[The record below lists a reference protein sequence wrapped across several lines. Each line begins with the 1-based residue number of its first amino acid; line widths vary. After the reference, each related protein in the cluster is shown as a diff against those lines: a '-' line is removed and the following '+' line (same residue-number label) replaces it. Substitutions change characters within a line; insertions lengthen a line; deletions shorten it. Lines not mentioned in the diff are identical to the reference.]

1 MLFFKNIY
9 NYLNDRFNIVITFD
23 GEIRVYWF
31 FVVLAFLLAS
41 IKTQKPKK
49 YQKVSVIIPA
59 YNEEETVAKV
69 VGVVKKV
76 SVVDEIIVVND
87 GSSDNTEV
95 EATKAGAIVI
105 NHETNKGKGQALY
118 TGYQQA
124 ECDIIAFIDAD
135 IYNLTSKKVEAM
147 IRPILEGKTDIT
159 KTKFSRASGRVT
171 ELTAKPLLNFFF
183 PEISFEQPL
192 SGQFAAKKEV
202 LKRINFES
210 DYGVDVG
217 IVIDADVLGI
227 SIMEVDIGA
236 IEHDMSPLSD
246 LNIMANEV
254 VRTIIGRA
262 NKYGRVTMIDDI
274 GYYIRMSIVG
284 LSLII
289 LGLFTLFFV
298 KFVPLVV
305 GVIITIIG
313 VILAIYYIIKVIV
326 KSINMFRKTPRGN
339 LLKSFI
345 KIHFPMII
353 SIIVLLLMISTF
365 IGAAHFEHGV
375 LSIEPNSR
383 NLIIYAD
390 NSPRDNTISVRGPY
404 TIDTAIENESDQ
416 VRMPSEA
423 MMTLGVKVNDTI
435 TIDEVEY
442 LINETR
448 PGESDTFRLPI
459 QAQTFLD
466 VDPGDVIQNSRLKEI
481 FESTVITHGF
491 EADNTTIKEKFSIT
505 SRDKNASVYEVII
518 DNSSAFSSSGIFKN
532 NSTYYIMSNGELI
545 TSFNYKGGL
554 NETFTHNGHTVEIL
568 FNDTNSTSIKVFA
581 RENQGNFLDFNFK

>member
-1 MLFFKNIY
+1 M
-9 NYLNDRFNIVITFD
+9 
-23 GEIRVYWF
+23 YWF
-31 FVVLAFLLAS
+31 FVILAFLLAS

-69 VGVVKKV
+69 VEVVKNV

-87 GSSDNTEV
+87 GSSDNTEA
-95 EATKAGAIVI
+95 EAIKAGAIVI

-118 TGYQQA
+118 TGYQQS

-135 IYNLTSKKVEAM
+135 IYNLTSSKVEAM

-298 KFVPLVV
+298 KFVPLAV
-305 GVIITIIG
+305 GVIISIIG
-313 VILAIYYIIKVIV
+313 VIISIYYIIKVIV
-326 KSINMFRKTPRGN
+326 KSVDMFRKTPRGN
-339 LLKSFI
+339 LLRSFI

-390 NSPRDNTISVRGPY
+390 DSPRDNTISVRGPY
-404 TIDTAIENESDQ
+404 TVDTAIENESYQ
-416 VRMPSEA
+416 IRMPSEA

-435 TIDEVEY
+435 GIDDEEY

-448 PGESDTFRLPI
+448 PGEQDILRLPI
-459 QAQTFLD
+459 QAKKFLD
-466 VDPGDVIQNSRLKEI
+466 VDTGDVIQNSRLKDI
-481 FESTVITHGF
+481 FEGSLITHNS
-491 EADNTTIKEKFSIT
+491 DVNNTTITEKYVIT
-505 SRDKNASVYEVII
+505 SRDKNASVYEVFI
-518 DNSSAFSSSGIFKN
+518 DNNSAFSSSGIFKD
-532 NSTYYIMSNGELI
+532 NSTYSIMADGEYI
-545 TSFNYKGGL
+545 TSFNYADGL
-554 NETFTHNGHTVEIL
+554 NKTFRHDGHKIEIL
-568 FNDTNSTSIKVFA
+568 FRDTNSTSIKVFT
-581 RENQGNFLDFNFK
+581 RENQDTFLDFDFY

>member
-1 MLFFKNIY
+1 M
-9 NYLNDRFNIVITFD
+9 
-23 GEIRVYWF
+23 YWF
-31 FVVLAFLLAS
+31 FVILAFLLAG

-59 YNEEETVAKV
+59 YNEEDTVAKV
-69 VGVVKKV
+69 VEVVKNV
-76 SVVDEIIVVND
+76 SFVDEIIVVND
-87 GSSDNTEV
+87 GSSDNTEA
-95 EATKAGAIVI
+95 EATKAGARVI
-105 NHETNKGKGQALY
+105 THEVNKGKGEALN
-118 TGYQQA
+118 TGYREA

-135 IYNLTSKKVEAM
+135 IYNLTSAKVEAM
-147 IRPILEGKTDIT
+147 IKPILEGKTDIT

-202 LKRINFES
+202 LKKINFES

-246 LNIMANEV
+246 LNLMANEV

-262 NKYGRVTMIDDI
+262 NKYGRVVMIDDI

-284 LSLII
+284 LSLVI
-289 LGLFTLFFV
+289 LGLFTIFFV
-298 KFVPLVV
+298 KFVPLTV
-305 GVIITIIG
+305 GVIISIIG
-313 VILAIYYIIKVIV
+313 IVLSIYYIVKVIT
-326 KSINMFRKTPRGN
+326 KSIGMFRKTPGRN
-339 LLKSFI
+339 LVKSFI

-390 NSPRDNTISVRGPY
+390 NSPRDSAISVRGPY
-404 TIDTAIENESDQ
+404 TVDAAIENESNEI
-416 VRMPSEA
+416 RMPLEA

-435 TIDEVEY
+435 QFDNDDGY

-448 PGESDTFRLPI
+448 QGESDILRLPI
-459 QAQTFLD
+459 EVKKILD
-466 VDPGDVIQNSRLKEI
+466 VDNGEVIQNSRLKDV
-481 FESTVITHGF
+481 FEGALMVHSQ
-491 EADNTTIKEKFSIT
+491 ENDNTTIVEKFLIT
-505 SRDKNASVYEVII
+505 SRDKHSSTFEVLL
-518 DNSSAFSSSGIFKN
+518 DNNSLINSSGIFKN
-532 NSTYYIMSNGELI
+532 NVSYGVSVNGDTI
-545 TSFNYKGGL
+545 GSFNYKTNL
-554 NETFTHNGHTVEIL
+554 TKTFNYDGHKVKIAFT
-568 FNDTNSTSIKVFA
+568 DTNSTSIKLFT
-581 RENQGNFLDFNFK
+581 RENQDNFLNIQF

>member
-1 MLFFKNIY
+1 M
-9 NYLNDRFNIVITFD
+9 
-23 GEIRVYWF
+23 YWF
-31 FVVLAFLLAS
+31 FVILAFLLAG

-59 YNEEETVAKV
+59 YNEEDTVAKV
-69 VGVVKKV
+69 VEVVKNV
-76 SVVDEIIVVND
+76 SFVDEIIVVND
-87 GSSDNTEV
+87 GSSDNTEA
-95 EATKAGAIVI
+95 EATKAGARVI
-105 NHETNKGKGQALY
+105 THEVNKGKGEALN
-118 TGYQQA
+118 TGYREA

-135 IYNLTSKKVEAM
+135 IYNLTSAKVEAM
-147 IRPILEGKTDIT
+147 IKPILEGKTDIT

-202 LKRINFES
+202 LKKINFES

-246 LNIMANEV
+246 LNLMANEV

-262 NKYGRVTMIDDI
+262 NKYGRVVMIDDI

-284 LSLII
+284 LSFVI
-289 LGLFTLFFV
+289 LGLFTIFFV
-298 KFVPLVV
+298 KFVPLAV
-305 GVIITIIG
+305 GVIISIIG
-313 VILAIYYIIKVIV
+313 IVLSIYYIVKVIT
-326 KSINMFRKTPRGN
+326 KSIGMFRKTPGRN
-339 LLKSFI
+339 LVKSFI

-404 TIDTAIENESDQ
+404 TVDTAIENESNEI
-416 VRMPSEA
+416 RMPADA
-423 MMTLGVKVNDTI
+423 MMTLGIKVNDTI
-435 TIDEVEY
+435 QFDEDTVY
-442 LINETR
+442 VINDTR
-448 PGESDTFRLPI
+448 EGESDILRLPI
-459 QAQTFLD
+459 EVKKILD
-466 VDPGDVIQNSRLKEI
+466 VDNGEVIQNSRLKDI
-481 FESTVITHGF
+481 FEGALMVHSQ
-491 EADNTTIKEKFSIT
+491 ENDNTTIVEKFLIT
-505 SRDKNASVYEVII
+505 SRDKHSSTFEVLL
-518 DNSSAFSSSGIFKN
+518 DNDSLVNSSGIFKN
-532 NSTYYIMSNGELI
+532 NVSYGVSVNGDTI
-545 TSFNYKGGL
+545 GSFNYKA
-554 NETFTHNGHTVEIL
+554 NMNKTFNYNSHKVKIVFT
-568 FNDTNSTSIKVFA
+568 DTNSTSIKLFT
-581 RENQGNFLDFNFK
+581 RENQDNFLNIQF